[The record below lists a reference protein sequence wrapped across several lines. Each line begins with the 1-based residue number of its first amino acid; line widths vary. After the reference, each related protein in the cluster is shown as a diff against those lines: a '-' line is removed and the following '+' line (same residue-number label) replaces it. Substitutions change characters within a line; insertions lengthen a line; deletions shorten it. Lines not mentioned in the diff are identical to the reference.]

1 MSKVRMLAMGL
12 VTLGA
17 AAAAYRAMAERKYF
31 GPARFI
37 DAASAKGIGEIEAAR
52 LALKKG
58 QSEGVKQFAQ
68 QMIEEHTA
76 INRDLRQIARN
87 KGYEM
92 ADEADML
99 SKTEE
104 LLLNLR
110 ESTAFDDAYLK
121 HQVASH
127 EHSLSLFRRAAE
139 FDDFDVSNFA
149 MKTRPKLEHHLKM
162 AKDIQKDTERGST
175 QSNDT
180 QQNKSAAGSRGAS
193 TTATGAAP
201 EKDVAAGTA
210 NNYASSD
217 IGGTTHAS
225 SGPNPGG
232 GMPPNSAAGSSTGST
247 QPGPADSPTSV
258 PGSPAKGPSD
268 KSSRNLPGHTGGER

>member
-1 MSKVRMLAMGL
+1 MLAMGL

-17 AAAAYRAMAERKYF
+17 AAAAYRVVAERKYF

-52 LALKKG
+52 LALQKG
-58 QSEGVKQFAQ
+58 QSELVKQFAR

-110 ESTAFDDAYLK
+110 ESTAFDRSYLK
-121 HQVASH
+121 HQIASH
-127 EHSLSLFRRAAE
+127 EHAVSLFRRAE
-139 FDDFDVSNFA
+139 GFDDFDVSNFA

-162 AKDIQKDTERGST
+162 AKDILTDSEQGST
-175 QSNDT
+175 SNIDA
-180 QQNKSAAGSRGAS
+180 QQNNGSSSSTQGAS
-193 TTATGAAP
+193 TSATGAAP
-201 EKDVAAGTA
+201 DKDVAAGTA
-210 NNYASSD
+210 NSYASSD
-217 IGGTTHAS
+217 IGGTTHAN

-268 KSSRNLPGHTGGER
+268 NASRNLPGHTGGER